1 MTFELFALI
10 WIPTAFAL
18 AAASALFAAWL
29 MDRGEPHNT
38 RGAAE

>member
-18 AAASALFAAWL
+18 AAGSALLMARL
-29 MDRGEPHNT
+29 MDRREERRCHP
-38 RGAAE
+38 AE